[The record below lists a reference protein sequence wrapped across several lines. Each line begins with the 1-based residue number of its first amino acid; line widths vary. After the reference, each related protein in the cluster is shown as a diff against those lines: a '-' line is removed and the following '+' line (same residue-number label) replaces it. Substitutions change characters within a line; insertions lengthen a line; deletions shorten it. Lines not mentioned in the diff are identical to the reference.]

1 MKIAIVI
8 ERYAPEAGGAERS
21 TAEVAEEMQSRGH
34 GVTILTGQSNVR
46 GGAAGVNMRISPYGA
61 AAGFARLLMFR
72 RWARREIR
80 EGGYD
85 ASLSVTSMVPAM
97 VVQPRAGLLPDLQQ
111 RSLAWNERSAFLWH
125 WAQRL
130 NWRRALKRRL
140 ERKTFSDPEVRWIA
154 CISQMLRR
162 DGNRHYPEVAGKLVH
177 VCNAVKP
184 LVVPPGEAER
194 WRAARRGEWGVG
206 AEDTLFFLPSM
217 DSRRKGLTPLL
228 RALAR
233 VRKETPEARAFLIL
247 CGRVHETQQRMIRE
261 LGLAPAVRQI
271 GFHNDLRPFY
281 CATDVTVLP
290 SYYDSFGRVVT
301 EALLLGRPA
310 ITTAFAGAAELVA
323 PPAGPPRGRVV
334 ADPDDTA
341 ALAKA
346 MRELCDAEERR
357 RCVAAIGGAL
367 ESYTTQRH
375 VDALL
380 ALFAKPAANGG

>member
-8 ERYAPEAGGAERS
+8 ERYAPDAGGAERS

-34 GVTILTGQSNVR
+34 GVTIFTGQSN
-46 GGAAGVNMRISPYGA
+46 GSAAGAGGVSVRISPYGA

-72 RWARREIR
+72 RWARKEIAA
-80 EGGYD
+80 GGFD

-97 VVQPRAGLLPDLQQ
+97 VVQPRAGLLPDLQR
-111 RSLAWNERSAFLWH
+111 RSLAWNERSAFLWR

-130 NWRRALKRRL
+130 NWRRAMKRRL
-140 ERKTFSDPEVRWIA
+140 ERKTFNDPQVRWIA
-154 CISQMLRR
+154 CISDMLRR
-162 DGNRHYPEVAGKLVH
+162 DGLRHYPEAAGKLVH
-177 VCNAVKP
+177 VRNAVKP
-184 LVVPPGEAER
+184 LPVAAGEAEK
-194 WRAARRGEWGVG
+194 WRAERRGEWGVG
-206 AEDTLFFLPSM
+206 EEDTLFFLPSM

-233 VRKETPEARAFLIL
+233 LRGETPGARAHLIL
-247 CGRVHETQQRMIRE
+247 CGRVHETQQRMISE

-323 PPAGPPRGRVV
+323 PAEGSPRGRVV

-341 ALAKA
+341 ALAQA
-346 MRELCDAEERR
+346 MRELCDAKERQ

-367 ESYTTQRH
+367 DSYTTQRH
-375 VDALL
+375 VDTLL
-380 ALFAKPAANGG
+380 GLFAKGA